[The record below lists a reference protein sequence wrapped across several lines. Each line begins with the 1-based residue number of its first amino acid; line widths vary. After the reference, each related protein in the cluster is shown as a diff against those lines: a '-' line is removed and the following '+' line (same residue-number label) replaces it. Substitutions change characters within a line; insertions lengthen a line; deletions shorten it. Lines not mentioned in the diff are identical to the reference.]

1 MEPKEQN
8 VFRCVVRY
16 GYTDTRSEDE
26 PFEKMLVGRLKEY
39 IINNFWFSQ
48 SKLSNG
54 ENDGELDV
62 GFANGEDENNDVKDV
77 DEEKL
82 QEVLEREI
90 EALDQAS
97 HAGIVHLIGENE
109 VVAGKGASIGKRFL
123 INYAFNFLKKNLRQ
137 TENVFDIPHK
147 RMLKV
152 GMTYEL

>member
-1 MEPKEQN
+1 MCCAVWN
-8 VFRCVVRY
+8 TNTCF
-16 GYTDTRSEDE
+16 EDE
-26 PFEKMLVGRLKEY
+26 PFENMLVERLKEY

-48 SKLSNG
+48 CKLNSG

-62 GFANGEDENNDVKDV
+62 GFANGEDANNYVKDV

-82 QEVLEREI
+82 QELLESEI
-90 EALDQAS
+90 EAFNQALRV
-97 HAGIVHLIGENE
+97 GIVHLIGENE
-109 VVAGKGASIGKRFL
+109 VVVGKGAGIGKRFL
-123 INYAFNFLKKNLRQ
+123 IDYAFNFLKKNLRQ